1 MRSGL
6 SNSNELSR
14 LAAFG
19 MVGFAAFLVYLTLV
33 AAVVETGGSPI
44 TGAIFGFAGGTIIS
58 FFGNCRFVFKAAPTA
73 LAGRRFFIT
82 TLIGLGLNIALAWLL
97 TGLGVNYVAM
107 TVIIFVVVP
116 GFNYLG
122 HRFWTFAGANAPSH
136 THRDG

>member
-6 SNSNELSR
+6 FNSNELSR

-19 MVGFAAFLVYLTLV
+19 IVGFAAFLVYLALV

-44 TGAIFGFAGGTIIS
+44 IGAIFGFAGGTIVS

-122 HRFWTFAGANAPSH
+122 HRFWTFAGAKAPSR